1 MMSKRRKILII
12 ISICVL
18 FILAGSLGIYF
29 WLNAQVN
36 NLVDRERY
44 RQFVEQIN
52 ASESL
57 PERFY
62 EILEIA
68 GGFDRN
74 LTTRRAIFSENLLE
88 ICPCYRLMAFVVPC
102 PKMSADF
109 RLYTGNDWLL
119 YGITTTMIAMRLDR
133 DVSPRRCLDFLLLY
147 KFDFLHSAIG
157 IRNASRFYFEKELEE
172 LTDDQ
177 LFKLAL
183 KAVHPGR
190 YNIKR
195 FPDRV
200 ERRIEEIRANK

>member
-1 MMSKRRKILII
+1 MPAKRKILTI

-18 FILAGSLGIYF
+18 FIFAGSLGIYF

-36 NLVDRERY
+36 NIIDRETY
-44 RQFVEQIN
+44 RQLVEEIN
-52 ASESL
+52 ASENL

-62 EILEIA
+62 EILEIV

-74 LTTRRAIFSENLLE
+74 LTTRRAILAENLWE
-88 ICPCYRLMAFVVPC
+88 ICPCRRLTAFVLPC

-109 RLYTGNDWLL
+109 RLYTGNDWRL
-119 YGITTTMIAMRLDR
+119 YGMIFNIVAMRLYR
-133 DVSPRRCLDFLLLY
+133 DASPQKCLDFLLLY
-147 KFDFLHSAIG
+147 KWDFWHSVIG

-183 KAVHPGR
+183 MAVHPGR

-200 ERRIEEIRANK
+200 KRRIEEIRANK